1 MAVGRDGLIRLL
13 TVSEMYQADSGA
25 IAAGVS
31 GLQLMEAAGT
41 AVADEIRLRW
51 TPRPTVVLCGPGNNG
66 GDGFVVARLLQTS
79 GWPVTV
85 ALLSDRKTL
94 KGDAAAMAGRWDGP
108 TVALAPDVLP
118 GAGLIVDAL
127 FGAGLARDLD
137 GAARKTLQAA
147 DAMEVPIVAV
157 DLPSG
162 VSGDT
167 GAVLGFAPR
176 ATLSITFVQKKPG
189 HLLMPGRQLCG
200 ETVAVRI
207 GMPQPVLNTIPAQL
221 WENTPALWLADLP
234 WPGHDAHKFHRGYVT
249 VVSGGEDATGAARL
263 AARGALRIGA
273 GLVAVA
279 CPPDAFPIIAAALE
293 AVMVKRIASPLDLST
308 FVGDRRRNTVLL
320 GPGNELGQGTID
332 NVLAVLA
339 HGKRCVIDASG
350 LSAFEGKAEAL
361 FKAIQ
366 SPCVLT
372 PHEGEFAR
380 LFGKADPGEGK
391 LARVRRA
398 AARSGAVVVL
408 KGPDTV
414 IAAPDGRAAI
424 NANAP
429 PTLATAGSGDVLA
442 GFVAG
447 LLAQELDPFLAA
459 SAAVWIHGAAA
470 NTFGPGLIAEDLPGL
485 VPGVLGMLEK
495 LRSEAVKSAP

>member
-1 MAVGRDGLIRLL
+1 MTGGGAGPIRLL
-13 TVSEMYQADSGA
+13 TVAEMYEADAGA

-41 AVADEIRLRW
+41 AVAGEIRLRW
-51 TPRPTVVLCGPGNNG
+51 NARPTVILCGPGNNG
-66 GDGFVVARLLQTS
+66 GDGFVAARRLRDA

-85 ALLSDRKTL
+85 ALSVRRESL
-94 KGDAAAMAGRWDGP
+94 KGDAATMAARWDGP
-108 TVALAPDVLP
+108 IVALSPDALK

-127 FGAGLARDLD
+127 FGAGLTRDLS
-137 GAARKTLQAA
+137 GAARATLEAA
-147 DAMEVPIVAV
+147 DALEVPIVAI

-167 GAVLGFAPR
+167 GQVLGFAPR
-176 ATLSITFVQKKPG
+176 ATLSVTFVLKKPG
-189 HLLMPGRQLCG
+189 HLLLPGRLLCG
-200 ETVAVRI
+200 DTVVARI
-207 GMPQPVLNTIPAQL
+207 GTPQPVLDSIAAAQ
-221 WENTPALWLADLP
+221 WENTPALWLRDLP
-234 WPGHDAHKFHRGYVT
+234 WPGHDHHKYKRGYVT

-293 AVMVKRIASPLDLST
+293 AVMAKRFTSPLDLT
-308 FVGDRRRNTVLL
+308 AFVGDRRRNTVLL
-320 GPGNELGQGTID
+320 GPGNELGQATID
-332 NVLAVLA
+332 NILAVLA
-339 HGKRCVIDASG
+339 LGKRCVIDASG
-350 LSAFEGKAEAL
+350 LSAFESKADSL
-361 FKAIQ
+361 FQAIK

-380 LFGKADPGEGK
+380 LFGTAEAEEGR

-424 NANAP
+424 NCSAP

-442 GFVAG
+442 GFIAG
-447 LLAQELDPFLAA
+447 LLAQEMDPFLAA
-459 SAAVWIHGAAA
+459 AAAVWMHGAAA
-470 NTFGPGLIAEDLPGL
+470 RAFGPGLIAEDLPGL
-485 VPGVLGMLEK
+485 LPGVLRDLEK
-495 LRSEAVKSAP
+495 AR

>member
-1 MAVGRDGLIRLL
+1 MAGDSAGPIRLL
-13 TVSEMYQADSGA
+13 TVAEMYAADAGA

-41 AVADEIRLRW
+41 AVAEEIRLRW
-51 TPRPTVVLCGPGNNG
+51 SARPTVILCGPGNNG
-66 GDGFVVARLLQTS
+66 GDGFVAARKLKAA

-85 ALLSDRKTL
+85 ALLGSPEDL
-94 KGDAAAMAGRWDGP
+94 KGDAAAMAARWDGP
-108 TVALAPDVLP
+108 SVALSPVALT
-118 GAGLIVDAL
+118 GASLIVDAL
-127 FGAGLARDLD
+127 FGAGLARDLS
-137 GAARKTLQAA
+137 GMARATLEAA
-147 DAMEVPIVAV
+147 DALDLPLVAI

-167 GAVLGFAPR
+167 GQVLGYAPR
-176 ATLSITFVQKKPG
+176 AALSVTFVLKKPG
-189 HLLMPGRQLCG
+189 HLLMPGRRLCG
-200 ETVAVRI
+200 DTVVARI
-207 GMPQPVLNTIPAQL
+207 GTPPTVLDAVPARQ
-221 WENTPALWLADLP
+221 WENTPALWLHDLP
-234 WPGHDAHKFHRGYVT
+234 WPDEEHHKYKRGHVT
-249 VVSGGEDATGAARL
+249 VVSGGPDATGAARL

-279 CPPDAFPIIAAALE
+279 CPPDAFPVIAGALE
-293 AVMVKRIASPLDLST
+293 AVMVKRVTSPLDLTT
-308 FVGDRRRNTVLL
+308 FVGEARRNTVLL
-320 GPGNELGQGTID
+320 GPGNAVGQDTID
-332 NVLAVLA
+332 NILAVLA
-339 HGKRCVIDASG
+339 LHKRCVIDASG
-350 LSAFEGKAEAL
+350 LSAFEARAESL

-380 LFGKADPGEGK
+380 LFGKAEAGEGR

-398 AARSGAVVVL
+398 AARSNAVVVL

-424 NANAP
+424 NCNAP

-447 LLAQELDPFLAA
+447 LLAQEMDPFLAA
-459 SAAVWIHGAAA
+459 AAAVWMHGAAA
-470 NTFGPGLIAEDLPGL
+470 RAFGPGLIAEDLPGL
-485 VPGVLGMLEK
+485 LPGVLRDLEK
-495 LRSEAVKSAP
+495 AR

>member
-1 MAVGRDGLIRLL
+1 MSRGREGPIRLL
-13 TVSEMYQADSGA
+13 TVAEMYAADAGA

-41 AVADEIRLRW
+41 AVADEIKLQFS
-51 TPRPTVVLCGPGNNG
+51 PRRTVILCGPGNNG
-66 GDGFVVARLLQTS
+66 GDGFVAARKLKAA
-79 GWPVTV
+79 GWSVTV
-85 ALLSDRKTL
+85 ALLGFPDVL
-94 KGDAAAMAGRWDGP
+94 KGDAAAMAARWTGAVVPLSPD
-108 TVALAPDVLP
+108 ALK

-127 FGAGLARDLD
+127 FGAGLTREIDGMAR
-137 GAARKTLQAA
+137 ATLESASTM
-147 DAMEVPIVAV
+147 DAPIVAI

-162 VSGDT
+162 VSGDS
-167 GAVLGFAPR
+167 GQVLGFALCCD
-176 ATLSITFVQKKPG
+176 LSVTFVLKKPG
-189 HLLMPGRQLCG
+189 HLLMPGRRHCG
-200 ETVAVRI
+200 MTVVANI
-207 GMPQPVLNTIPAQL
+207 GTPQPVIDTIPAQL

-234 WPGHDAHKFHRGYVT
+234 WPGHDGHKFLRGYVT
-249 VVSGGEDATGAARL
+249 VVSGGEEATGAARL

-339 HGKRCVIDASG
+339 LGKRCVIDASG
-350 LSAFEGKAEAL
+350 LSAFEGKADTL
-361 FKAIQ
+361 FKAIR

-380 LFGKADPGEGK
+380 LFGTAEPGEGK

-424 NANAP
+424 NASAP

-447 LLAQELDPFLAA
+447 LLAQGMDPFLAA
-459 SAAVWIHGAAA
+459 SAAVWMHGAAA
-470 NTFGPGLIAEDLPGL
+470 NAFGPGLIAEDLPGL
-485 VPGVLGMLEK
+485 LPGVLRGLEK
-495 LRSEAVKSAP
+495 LRTEAVKSAP